1 MSLPPDTGLTI
12 AEVRRIA
19 ATFALR
25 RGIAFDPALLADVD
39 ALAEEIVLDQAL
51 AGVAGDP
58 GTPCGVY
65 AGGERADPCAA
76 IENLNHH
83 FVSQSSEP

>member
-25 RGIAFDPALLADVD
+25 RGIAFDPALLAEVD

-58 GTPCGVY
+58 GTPCGMY
-65 AGGERADPCAA
+65 AGGERVD
-76 IENLNHH
+76 LSLLTRKLKRT
-83 FVSQSSEP
+83 FVSL